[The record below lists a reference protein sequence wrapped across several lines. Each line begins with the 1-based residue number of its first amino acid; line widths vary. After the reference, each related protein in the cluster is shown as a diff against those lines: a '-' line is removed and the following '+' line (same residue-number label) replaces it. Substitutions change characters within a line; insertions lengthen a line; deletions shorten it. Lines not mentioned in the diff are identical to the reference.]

1 MKSSPLKF
9 PCVCLVKHL
18 GVRLLS
24 LMCDTG
30 EQKIT
35 VCVCVFASIL
45 QYFLHHMA
53 LNDEGFGVLVS
64 LYGVAHLFPGPI

>member
-1 MKSSPLKF
+1 M
-9 PCVCLVKHL
+9 

-30 EQKIT
+30 KQKNHHKC

-45 QYFLHHMA
+45 YYFLHHKT
-53 LNDEGFGVLVS
+53 LNDEGFGGACLPFN
-64 LYGVAHLFPGPI
+64 VAARLFPGLI